1 MNYRLVGITL
11 GIILAG
17 IQAAWAQPNC
27 DPNVTLSSAAEY
39 TDRGRDCVG
48 QGSYTQ
54 ENAIADFNQA
64 IALDPNYARAYNNR
78 AASYE
83 QLGDLNQ
90 AVVDYTQAI
99 ALAPAY
105 VKAYDN
111 RGWVYYVQTNYS
123 AALADFN
130 QALQLDAAYDHA
142 YVGRAN
148 VYAVQERYDL
158 AYADYQH
165 YVELVGD
172 SAPAWVRDWIHSY
185 ENGTLDGRRP
195 SSGSLPLW
203 IIGLLVCS
211 VVVIGVYVRLKMG
224 GKHRARPKSEVSYT
238 ETRSTPES

>member
-1 MNYRLVGITL
+1 MMSYRPVVITL
-11 GIILAG
+11 LVILVG
-17 IQAAWAQPNC
+17 IQAAWAQINC
-27 DPNVTLSSAAEY
+27 DPTIPLSSAAEY

-48 QGSYTQ
+48 QGSYTH

-83 QLGDLNQ
+83 QLGDLKQ

-99 ALAPAY
+99 VLAPAY
-105 VKAYDN
+105 VRAYDN

-130 QALQLDAAYDHA
+130 QALQLDPDYDHA
-142 YVGRAN
+142 YLGRAN

-158 AYADYQH
+158 AYADYQR

-172 SAPAWVRDWIHSY
+172 SSPAWVRDWIHGY
-185 ENGTLDGRRP
+185 EINAIDGRRP
-195 SSGSLPLW
+195 SSGGLPIG
-203 IIGLLVCS
+203 IIAVLVAI
-211 VVVIGVYVRLKMG
+211 VAVIGFYVRLKMG
-224 GKHRARPKSEVSYT
+224 GRPKARREIA
-238 ETRSTPES
+238 